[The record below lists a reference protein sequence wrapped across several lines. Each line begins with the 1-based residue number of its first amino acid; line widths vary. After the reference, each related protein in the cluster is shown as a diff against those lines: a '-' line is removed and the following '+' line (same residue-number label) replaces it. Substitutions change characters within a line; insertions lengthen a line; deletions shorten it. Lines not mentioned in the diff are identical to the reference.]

1 MTVFFCFY
9 LWQDFL
15 LHKEKQI
22 PAQLMDRWRKVALAV
37 SYASVFCTFV
47 LGVSAFGKHVD

>member
-1 MTVFFCFY
+1 MA
-9 LWQDFL
+9 DFL